1 MRGHGF
7 AAAGRNLGEVLKI
20 SVYLPRNARV
30 LMEAM
35 QLGGDVRY
43 LSEGEMAAR
52 EIFGPGG
59 ADVARAIEYW
69 ARRAGCGHLLKPD

>member
-1 MRGHGF
+1 M
-7 AAAGRNLGEVLKI
+7 LL
-20 SVYLPRNARV
+20 
-30 LMEAM
+30 EAI

-69 ARRAGCGHLLKPD
+69 ARRAGCGHLLKPE